1 MTRSTLRPSLLALA
15 ASLGALA
22 MPAHALDIVFRDVTP
37 GGMSS
42 VQLAGFQA
50 AGNYWE
56 SRLTDS
62 VTVYVDI
69 SFASLGSGVLG
80 SASTAFGN
88 DSYSNVR
95 TRMAGDAKSTLDGTA
110 VSQLPT
116 GSSLAFWISNGS
128 AGGSFDNNTSDNN
141 GKLTLSTANAKALG
155 FTVDTTP
162 DSPDGRI
169 QFSSDFAF
177 VYGRN
182 DPAAASRFDFITV
195 AEHEIGH
202 LLGFVSSV
210 DGVDRCLQFST
221 CGTDP
226 GAVEANFYYTPLD
239 LFRYSAD
246 GRDMRVGGSPYFS
259 VDGGL
264 SSIETFST
272 GEFRGDGNQASHFS
286 GGSSNLM
293 APRIGVGQ
301 AYDASTRDLAAFDAI
316 GWDLA
321 VTAVP
326 EPRGAAL
333 LLAGLALVGFTA
345 RRRRR

>member
-1 MTRSTLRPSLLALA
+1 MTRSTLRSWLAGLA
-15 ASLGALA
+15 ASLGALSPSA
-22 MPAHALDIVFRDVTP
+22 QALDIVFRDVTP
-37 GGMSS
+37 GGMTSA
-42 VQLAGFQA
+42 QLAGFQA

-56 SRLTDS
+56 SQLADNI
-62 VTVYVDI
+62 TVYVDI

-88 DSYSNVR
+88 MAYADVR
-95 TRMAGDAKSTLDGTA
+95 SRLAGDAKSALDGTA
-110 VSQLPT
+110 VSKLPN
-116 GSSLAFWISNGS
+116 GPSLSFWISNGS
-128 AGGSFDNNTSDNN
+128 GGTFDNNGSDNN
-141 GKLTLSTANAKALG
+141 RNLLLSTANAKALG
-155 FTVDTTP
+155 VSVGTTP
-162 DSPDGRI
+162 GSPDGSL

-177 VYGRN
+177 AYSRN
-182 DPAAASRFDFITV
+182 DPAAASRYDFITV

-210 DGVDRCLQFST
+210 DRVDRCFQFGI
-221 CGTDP
+221 CGAQP
-226 GAVEANFYYTPLD
+226 GEVEANIYYTPLD

-246 GRDMRVGGSPYFS
+246 GRDMRVGGSPFFA
-259 VDGGL
+259 VDGTT
-264 SSIETFST
+264 SIEVFST
-272 GEFRGDGNQASHFS
+272 GEFNGNGNQASHF
-286 GGSSNLM
+286 GGSNVNLM

-301 AYDASTRDLAAFDAI
+301 AYDASARDLAAFDAI

-333 LLAGLALVGFTA
+333 LLAGLAVVGFTA